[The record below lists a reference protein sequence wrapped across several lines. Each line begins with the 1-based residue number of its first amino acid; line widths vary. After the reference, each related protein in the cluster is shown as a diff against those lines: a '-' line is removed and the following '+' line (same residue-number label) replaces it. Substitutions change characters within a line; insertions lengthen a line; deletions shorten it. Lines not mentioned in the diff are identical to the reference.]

1 MKTRFK
7 IFVLSENNWSAIDT
21 PTSVMNN
28 LALSGTAP
36 VGVKA
41 TVICTFVTDAR
52 ESDKLIAGCRKP
64 RPWPIMAGNVTE
76 DT

>member
-7 IFVLSENNWSAIDT
+7 IFVLSEKTWSAMDT
-21 PTSVMNN
+21 PTSVINN

-41 TVICTFVTDAR
+41 TVICTLVTDAR
-52 ESDKLIAGCRKP
+52 ESDNPIAGCRRP
-64 RPWPIMAGNVTE
+64 RPWPIMAGKVTE